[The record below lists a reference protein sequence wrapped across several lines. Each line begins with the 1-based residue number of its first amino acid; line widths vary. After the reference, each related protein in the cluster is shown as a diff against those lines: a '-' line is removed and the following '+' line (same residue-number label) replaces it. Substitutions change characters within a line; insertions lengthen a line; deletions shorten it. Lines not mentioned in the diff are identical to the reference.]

1 MSKSLVAYYSWG
13 NNTRTVAEY
22 KAEKTGSDILELIPD
37 KDYTEDYNTCVSMAG
52 KDGRNFESELTNAI
66 PDLSLYG
73 VIYVGSPCW
82 WGSIAI
88 P

>member
-13 NNTRTVAEY
+13 NNTRAVAEY